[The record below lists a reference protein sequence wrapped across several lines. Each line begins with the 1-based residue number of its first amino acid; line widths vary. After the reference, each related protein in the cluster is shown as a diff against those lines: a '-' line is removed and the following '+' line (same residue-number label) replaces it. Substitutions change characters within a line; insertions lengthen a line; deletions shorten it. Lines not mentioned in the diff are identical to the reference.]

1 MRKILIIAPHMDDE
15 IMGVGGTICKEVKA
29 GAVVKVCF
37 VCNRAYDHTYDPTR
51 IEGEK
56 RDALAAKEILG
67 YQEHV
72 FLDLDDERLYEKM
85 LDTIVALEKVIAD
98 FKPTCVFVPHRADNN
113 QDHRTVFDA
122 AMVAL
127 RSFAT
132 PSVEEIYSYEVSSST
147 EQTAPFAERAF
158 VPNVYVDIEQYV
170 EQKKLALDCYKR
182 ETREF
187 PHPRSIKAV
196 EILAMKRGIEIH
208 SPYAEAFEAVRIVK
222 R

>member
-1 MRKILIIAPHMDDE
+1 MRKTLIIAPHMDDE
-15 IMGVGGTICKEVKA
+15 IMGVGGTICREVRE
-29 GAVVKVCF
+29 GTEVRVCF
-37 VCNRAYDHTYDPTR
+37 VCNRAYDHAYDPLR
-51 IEGEK
+51 INEEK
-56 RDALAAKEILG
+56 HDALAAKEILG

-72 FLDLDDERLYEKM
+72 FLDFDDERLYEKL
-85 LDTIVALEKVIAD
+85 LDTIVALEKVVAE
-98 FKPTCVFVPHRADNN
+98 FKPTCVYLPHRADNN

-122 AMVAL
+122 AMVAF

-147 EQTAPFAERAF
+147 EQTAPFAERVF
-158 VPNVYVDIEQYV
+158 IPNVYINIEQFV
-170 EQKKLALDCYKR
+170 EQKKLALNCYKR
-182 ETREF
+182 ETRDF

-208 SPYAEAFEAVRIVK
+208 CQYAEAFEAVRIIK